1 MKKLIAMALTLTL
14 VFTLAAAGCRKS
26 EKETAKETTTAIS
39 ESTTVTET
47 TSAEEDE
54 ETTISKELFEI
65 YKAVRKT
72 KLVAEKAD
80 FEMLECVV
88 RNIWLI
94 NLSRDFYDSSS
105 DLAFQDAMY
114 MIYNDGVHLGFG
126 LYGKESGMES
136 FVTRFENAENYATE
150 PDPLNRFADKED
162 SAGYVRIDA
171 EYVDWVLEN
180 VLDVKPDRTK
190 TSKDFDYSSYPN
202 AEEFYYYDGYYYYS
216 MPDGGGGGG
225 NGLQTIGFVCNL
237 DGSYTVRFTTFD
249 RDYEDGYDNVR
260 NMTHYG
266 YSIIEATASL
276 EDVDGERV
284 WRITYAGD
292 LEHIEQERFF
302 F

>member
-1 MKKLIAMALTLTL
+1 MNKLIASVLILTLA
-14 VFTLAAAGCRKS
+14 FTLTAAGCRKT
-26 EKETAKETTTAIS
+26 ETPEETTAFVS
-39 ESTTVTET
+39 ESTTVAET
-47 TSAEEDE
+47 TSAEENE
-54 ETTISKELFEI
+54 ETTISKELYEI

-72 KLVAEKAD
+72 KLVAEKED

-105 DLAFQDAMY
+105 ELAFQDAMY
-114 MIYNDGVHLGFG
+114 MMYNSGVHLGFG
-126 LYGKESGMES
+126 LYGKESGFES
-136 FVTRFENAENYATE
+136 FKNYKSGAENYTSE

-162 SAGYVRIDA
+162 CFGYIRIDA

-190 TSKDFDYSSYPN
+190 SSEDFDYSSYPN
-202 AEEFYYYDGYYYYS
+202 AEDYYYYDGYYYYS
-216 MPDGGGGGG
+216 LHDGGGGGER
-225 NGLQTIGFVCNL
+225 LHTIGFVCNL

-249 RDYEDGYDNVR
+249 RDYEEGYDNIT

-284 WRITYAGD
+284 WRITYAGEI
-292 LEHIEQERFF
+292 EHIEQERFF